1 MTINL
6 PPRRELPVDVKQ
18 RMRPDFTQVA
28 RRNHTPL
35 AVAAGVILLIA
46 GGVAVTRSDTENPL
60 DPARARIVT
69 PSGHDLARCRA
80 ALNDEGWSS
89 TEMVVIGGRKVL
101 VNKDN
106 RFCELSRSRAYVAA
120 PDAIGVRLEAGT
132 VTYRSEQIIAGIPPL
147 GARTARARQS
157 NGTFSRGSTDAVVTP
172 DFFVIHAAAPLNV
185 TELVFDDRTVP
196 VPVDAQFPVAK
207 GTDSFE
213 SGDGD
218 PWTPVNVL
226 ARCADSAAVAD
237 AMPPEDLESWQPLL
251 TIGLEHRS
259 GLLLAHRAGK
269 EWATCFVA
277 GAGGDP
283 GPLRKLHDVPTEP
296 ANGRILGAYDNGD
309 EFVIAA
315 RTLRAATTVDVST
328 GGGRSL
334 TARTAEVTDG
344 FFAVKLPRRTDN
356 VTTFPTGLW
365 IVARNAEKEIV
376 YEGALG

>member
-6 PPRRELPVDVKQ
+6 PPRRELPADVKQ
-18 RMRPDFTQVA
+18 RMRPDFTQVP

-185 TELVFDDRTVP
+185 TELVFDGRTVA
-196 VPVDAQFPVAK
+196 VPVDAQLPVAK
-207 GTDSFE
+207 STDSFE

-226 ARCADSAAVAD
+226 ARCADSAD
-237 AMPPEDLESWQPLL
+237 PNAMRPEDVEGWRPLL
-251 TIGLEHRS
+251 TTGLEHRS

-269 EWATCFVA
+269 EWATCLVA

-283 GPLRKLHDVPTEP
+283 GPLRKLHDVPSEP
-296 ANGRILGAYDNGD
+296 AKGRILDAYANGD
-309 EFVIAA
+309 EFVIVA
-315 RTLRAATTVDVST
+315 RTHRAATTVDVST
-328 GGGRSL
+328 GGSRSL

-344 FFAVKLPRRTDN
+344 FFAVKLPRGFDH
-356 VTTFPTGLW
+356 VTSFPTGLW

-376 YEGALG
+376 YEGAMG

>member
-6 PPRRELPVDVKQ
+6 PPRRELPADIKQ
-18 RMRPDFTQVA
+18 RMRPDFTQER

-69 PSGHDLARCRA
+69 PSSHDLARCRA

-89 TEMVVIGGRKVL
+89 TSMVVLGGRKVL
-101 VNKDN
+101 AGEDD
-106 RFCELSRSRAYVAA
+106 RFCELSKSRAYTTA
-120 PDAIGVRLEAGT
+120 PDAAGVRLEAGT
-132 VTYRSEQIIAGIPPL
+132 VMYRSEQIIAGIPPL
-147 GARTARARQS
+147 GAHKARARQS

-196 VPVDAQFPVAK
+196 VPVDVQFPVAK

-213 SGDGD
+213 SGDGN

-226 ARCADSAAVAD
+226 ARCADSAD
-237 AMPPEDLESWQPLL
+237 ANVMRPEDLDGWQPLL
-251 TIGLEHRS
+251 TAGLERHE
-259 GLLLAHRAGK
+259 GLLLAHRAGQ
-269 EWATCFVA
+269 EWASCFVV

-283 GPLRKLHDVPTEP
+283 SPLRKLPGVPAEP
-296 ANGRILGAYDNGD
+296 DKGRFLDGYSNGHEYVIL
-309 EFVIAA
+309 A
-315 RTLRAATTVDVST
+315 RTRRDATTVEVSE
-328 GGGRSL
+328 GGGRTL
-334 TARTAEVTDG
+334 AAQTAEVTDG
-344 FFAVKLPRRTDN
+344 FFTVKLPRSIDQ
-356 VTTFPTGLW
+356 VTVSPAGLW

-376 YEGALG
+376 YEGGMG

>member
-6 PPRRELPVDVKQ
+6 PPRRELPADVKQ
-18 RMRPDFTQVA
+18 RMRPDFTQVH
-28 RRNHTPL
+28 RRSHTPL

-185 TELVFDDRTVP
+185 TELVFDGRTVP
-196 VPVDAQFPVAK
+196 VPVDAQLPVAK
-207 GTDSFE
+207 STDSFE

-226 ARCADSAAVAD
+226 ARCADSAD
-237 AMPPEDLESWQPLL
+237 PNAMRPEDLEGWQPLL
-251 TIGLEHRS
+251 TTGLEHRS

-283 GPLRKLHDVPTEP
+283 SPLRKLHDVPSEP
-296 ANGRILGAYDNGD
+296 AKGQILDAYGNGD
-309 EFVIAA
+309 EFVIVA
-315 RTLRAATTVDVST
+315 RTHRAATTVDVST
-328 GGGRSL
+328 GGGRSMNAL
-334 TARTAEVTDG
+334 TAEVTDG
-344 FFAVKLPRRTDN
+344 FFAVRLPRGFDH

-376 YEGALG
+376 YEGAMG